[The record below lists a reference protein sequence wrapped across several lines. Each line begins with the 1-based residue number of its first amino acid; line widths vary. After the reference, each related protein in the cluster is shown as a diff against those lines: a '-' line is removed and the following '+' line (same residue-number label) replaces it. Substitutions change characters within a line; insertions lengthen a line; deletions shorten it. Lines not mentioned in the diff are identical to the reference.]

1 MRCLRRL
8 LLVSLG
14 VTAWALHESDV
25 GVVDWNTKLIG
36 VPLHGSPHTAPVFH
50 GDYILTATG
59 NNVLAALNATDG
71 SIVWRSI
78 YDAEDPIMAFSHHDN
93 SVSSLSGPG
102 GSTFRTYDLETGHLM
117 LEKQLHSPL
126 DGRLHEP
133 QNLGISLL
141 RSADSSLNSTSF
153 FTLTNGDSVTH
164 LDHETGETKWTWNS
178 PDQGSLVMYS
188 HVIAH
193 PSTVYVVGFA
203 KSFASYTLHV
213 TTLSATTGEVI
224 ASVNIPANI
233 KDGLSEFL
241 AFSSSPGPTTTA
253 CIAWLE
259 DGALKAALLTP
270 DLKGKVLGLP
280 GVKYD
285 RIRDFGLSTNGQFLA
300 ITTGGAAH
308 VMHLDPQT
316 SSLRPIWEFGDVA
329 PSKSRSD
336 SHFVGSLSRNGEP
349 RVARVY
355 WSNVHSKAVHET
367 LAIQLSE
374 GKGSVSGFAFPFQTL
389 DHGVVR
395 HVAFDGAS
403 TGETHENSRVLLTT
417 TTGSIQLWQHDKM
430 QWVREEALASIQV
443 AEFVELPEKKI
454 VTSHTAVDEE
464 GYFERLQ
471 RQLSDAKN
479 LPKYLA
485 NFARRFATG
494 SYATVSASAASSSA
508 EDTLTRDAFGFR
520 QIIVAAT
527 SHGKLFGID
536 SSNGQVL
543 WSRVLGLGWAAKVGG
558 TIIPVKMFVTRTVSD
573 AEGPQIVLVTQR
585 RADNTLID
593 TVLFHVNALTGED
606 VREEDLSTSRHA
618 LEGFDAV
625 QGPLIDV
632 YMLPSENRTIVML
645 DEYLQVR
652 LYPETAS
659 SLAEFE
665 SFAPSIH
672 LALRAG
678 APGLRQ
684 ILGHQ
689 VGLNHE
695 LSQFYVAYPTWTMS
709 LPQHEEIHA
718 IVPNTR
724 GPIASIGNV
733 IGNRATLYKYL
744 NPHLTIVLTSSP
756 PSRTCGI
763 YVLDVV
769 KGSVI
774 YHVSVPAAG
783 GVCDVQATL
792 TENWLVYQYFDDEL
806 PGVGQS
812 KGYRVVSVEFYEGN
826 GPDDKTKSSELSS
839 YSNKTLQVTAYE
851 QAFIMPH
858 GITAMSP
865 TSTKFGISTKDII
878 VANRKNSIQ
887 SIPRRLLNPRRPKQ
901 KPTSEEQEEML
912 VQYDAVLPDDA
923 RLVLSHNYE
932 VANVRRIVTSPS
944 LLESTSLVFVYGL
957 DLFFTRIAPSGT
969 FDVLSE
975 NFNKVQLVLTV
986 AGLGIAIMVTKPMV
1000 RRKMLR
1006 ERWYQ

>member
-1 MRCLRRL
+1 MRCLRQL
-8 LLVSLG
+8 FLISLG

-36 VPLHGSPHTAPVFH
+36 VPLHGSPHTAPTFH
-50 GDYILTATG
+50 GDYILTATS

-93 SVSSLSGPG
+93 GVSSLSGPG
-102 GSTFRTYDLETGHLM
+102 GSTLRTYDLESGHLI
-117 LEKQLHSPL
+117 LEKQLHSPV

-141 RSADSSLNSTSF
+141 HSTDPSLNSTAYF
-153 FTLTNGDSVTH
+153 ALTNGDSVTR
-164 LDHETGETKWTWNS
+164 LDETGETLWTWNS
-178 PDQGSLVMYS
+178 PDQGSLVLYS
-188 HVIAH
+188 HMICD
-193 PSTVYVVGFA
+193 PSTVYLVGFA
-203 KSFASYTLHV
+203 KSVASYTLHV

-233 KDGLSEFL
+233 KDGQSKFV
-241 AFSSSPGPTTTA
+241 AVSSPTGPATTP
-253 CIAWLE
+253 CVNWLE
-259 DGALKAALLTP
+259 DGTLKAAVLTP
-270 DLKGKVLGLP
+270 DLKGQVMVLP

-285 RIRDFGLSTNGQFLA
+285 NIRDFGLSTNGQFLA
-300 ITTGGAAH
+300 ITDGGAAH
-308 VMHLDPQT
+308 VMHFDVQT
-316 SSLRPIWEFGDVA
+316 SSLRPIWEFGDAA
-329 PSKSRSD
+329 PSQAQSD
-336 SHFVGSLSRNGEP
+336 SHFVGSLSQDGQP

-355 WSNVHSKAVHET
+355 WSNAHNKAIHQT

-374 GKGSVSGFAFPFQTL
+374 GKASTSGFGFPFQTL

-395 HVAFDGAS
+395 HVSFDGLS
-403 TGETHENSRVLLTT
+403 TGETHENTRVLLTT
-417 TTGSIQLWQHDKM
+417 STGSIQLWQHDKM

-443 AEFVELPEKKI
+443 AEFVELPEKKVI
-454 VTSHTAVDEE
+454 MSHAAVDEE
-464 GYFERLQ
+464 GYFVRLQ

-479 LPKYLA
+479 LPQYLA

-527 SHGKLFGID
+527 PYGKLFGID
-536 SSNGQVL
+536 SSNGRVL

-558 TIIPVKMFVTRTVSD
+558 TIIPIKMFVTRTVSD
-573 AEGPQIVLVTQR
+573 PEGPQIVLVTQR
-585 RADNTLID
+585 RADNSLVD
-593 TVLFHVNALTGED
+593 TVVFHVNALTGDD
-606 VREEDLSTSRHA
+606 VREEGPSTSRAA
-618 LEGFDAV
+618 LQGFDAV
-625 QGPLIDV
+625 LGPLIDV
-632 YMLPSENRTIVML
+632 FMLPNENRTIVML
-645 DEYLQVR
+645 DEYLQTR

-659 SLAEFE
+659 ALAEFE
-665 SFAPSIH
+665 SFVPSIH

-678 APGLRQ
+678 VPGQRQ

-689 VGLNHE
+689 LILNHE
-695 LSQFYVAYPTWTMS
+695 LSQFYVAYPTWTIS
-709 LPQHEEIHA
+709 LPPKEEISA
-718 IVPNTR
+718 IIPNTR
-724 GPIASIGNV
+724 GPIASIGKV
-733 IGNRATLYKYL
+733 LGNRMTLYKYL
-744 NPHLTIVLTSSP
+744 NPHLTLVLTSSV
-756 PSRTCGI
+756 PSGTCGI

-792 TENWLVYQYFDDEL
+792 TENWLVYHYFDDEL
-806 PGVGQS
+806 AEVGQS
-812 KGYRVVSVEFYEGN
+812 KGHRVISVEFYEGD
-826 GPDDKTKSSELSS
+826 GPDDKTRSSELSS
-839 YSNKTLQVTAYE
+839 YSNKTLHVSAYE

-858 GITAMSP
+858 GITAISP

-912 VQYDAVLPDDA
+912 VQYDAALPDDA

-1000 RRKMLR
+1000 GRKRLR

>member
-1 MRCLRRL
+1 MRCLRQL
-8 LLVSLG
+8 FLVSLG

-50 GDYILTATG
+50 GDYVLTATS

-71 SIVWRSI
+71 SIVWRSL
-78 YDAEDPIMAFSHHDN
+78 YDAEDLIMAFTHHDN

-102 GSTFRTYDLETGHLM
+102 GSTLRTYDLETGHLIF
-117 LEKQLHSPL
+117 EKQLHNPV

-141 RSADSSLNSTSF
+141 RSTDTSLNSTAYF
-153 FTLTNGDSVTH
+153 ALTNGDSVTR
-164 LDHETGETKWTWNS
+164 LDEVGDILWTWKS
-178 PDQGSLVMYS
+178 PDQGSLILYS
-188 HVIAH
+188 HIIAD
-193 PSTVYVVGFA
+193 PSTVYLVGFA

-213 TTLSATTGEVI
+213 TTLSVTTGELI

-233 KDGLSEFL
+233 KDEQSKFV
-241 AFSSSPGPTTTA
+241 AVSSQIGPTITA
-253 CIAWLE
+253 CVNWLE
-259 DGALKAALLTP
+259 GSTLKAAVLTP
-270 DLKGKVLGLP
+270 DLKGQIMALP

-285 RIRDFGLSTNGQFLA
+285 RISDFGLSTNGQFLA
-300 ITTGGAAH
+300 IKEGGAAH
-308 VMHLDPQT
+308 VMHFDPQA
-316 SSLRPIWEFGDVA
+316 SSLRPIWEFGDAA
-329 PSKSRSD
+329 PSQAQSD
-336 SHFVGSLSRNGEP
+336 SHFVGGLSRDGQP
-349 RVARVY
+349 RVARIY
-355 WSNVHSKAVHET
+355 WSNVHNKAIHQT
-367 LAIQLSE
+367 LAIHLSE
-374 GKGSVSGFAFPFQTL
+374 DKASASGFAFPFQTL
-389 DHGVVR
+389 DHGVIR
-395 HVAFDGAS
+395 HVAFDGSS
-403 TGETHENSRVLLTT
+403 TGETHENTRTLLTT

-443 AEFVELPEKKI
+443 AEFVELPEKK
-454 VTSHTAVDEE
+454 VVMSHAAVDEE

-479 LPKYLA
+479 LPQYLA

-494 SYATVSASAASSSA
+494 SYATVTTSAASSSD

-527 SHGKLFGID
+527 SYGKIFGID
-536 SSNGQVL
+536 SSDGRVL

-558 TIIPVKMFVTRTVSD
+558 AIIPTKIFVTRTVSD
-573 AEGPQIVLVTQR
+573 PEGPQIVLVTQR
-585 RADNTLID
+585 RADNSLVD
-593 TVLFHVNALTGED
+593 TVLFHVNALTGDD
-606 VREEDLSTSRHA
+606 VREEHQSIPRTA
-618 LEGFDAV
+618 LEGLDAV
-625 QGPLIDV
+625 MGPLVDV
-632 YMLPSENRTIVML
+632 FMLPSENRTIVML
-645 DEYLQVR
+645 DEYLQAR
-652 LYPETAS
+652 LYPDTPSAQ
-659 SLAEFE
+659 AEFE
-665 SFAPSIH
+665 SFVPSIH
-672 LALRAG
+672 LALRADV
-678 APGLRQ
+678 PGQRQ

-689 VGLNHE
+689 LGLNFE
-695 LSQFYVAYPTWTMS
+695 LSQFYVAYPTWTLS
-709 LPQHEEIHA
+709 LPPKEEIRA
-718 IVPNTR
+718 MIPNTR
-724 GPIASIGNV
+724 GPIASIGKV
-733 IGNRATLYKYL
+733 LGNRMTLYKYL
-744 NPHLTIVLTSSP
+744 NPHLTLVLTSFP
-756 PSRTCGI
+756 PSSTCGI

-774 YHVSVPAAG
+774 YHASVPAAG
-783 GVCDVQATL
+783 GVCDTQATL
-792 TENWLVYQYFDDEL
+792 TENWLVYHYFDDEFS
-806 PGVGQS
+806 GTGQS
-812 KGYRVVSVEFYEGN
+812 KGYRVVSVEFYEGD

-839 YSNKTLQVTAYE
+839 YSNKTLHINAYE
-851 QAFIMPH
+851 QSFIMPH
-858 GITAMSP
+858 GITAISP
-865 TSTKFGISTKDII
+865 TSTKFGVSTKDII

-887 SIPRRLLNPRRPKQ
+887 SIPRRLLNPRRPKH

-1000 RRKMLR
+1000 QRKRLR

>member
-1 MRCLRRL
+1 MRCLRQL
-8 LLVSLG
+8 FLVSLG

-36 VPLHGSPHTAPVFH
+36 VPLYGSPHTAPAFH
-50 GDYILTATG
+50 GDYVLTTTS

-78 YDAEDPIMAFSHHDN
+78 YDAEDPIMAFSRHDN

-102 GSTFRTYDLETGHLM
+102 GSTLRTYDLETGHLI
-117 LEKQLHSPL
+117 LEKQLHSPV

-141 RSADSSLNSTSF
+141 RSTDPSLNSTAYF
-153 FTLTNGDSVTH
+153 ALTNGDSVTR
-164 LDHETGETKWTWNS
+164 LDETGEILWTWNS
-178 PDQGSLVMYS
+178 PDQGSLVLYS
-188 HVIAH
+188 HIIAD
-193 PSTVYVVGFA
+193 PSTVYLVGLA
-203 KSFASYTLHV
+203 KSIASYTLHV
-213 TTLSATTGEVI
+213 TTLSSTTGEVI

-233 KDGLSEFL
+233 KDGQSQFV
-241 AFSSSPGPTTTA
+241 AVSSQTGLTTA
-253 CIAWLE
+253 ACINWLE
-259 DGALKAALLTP
+259 DGALRAAVLTP
-270 DLKGKVLGLP
+270 DLKGQVMALP
-280 GVKYD
+280 GVKYHS
-285 RIRDFGLSTNGQFLA
+285 IRHFGLSTNGQFLA
-300 ITTGGAAH
+300 ITDGGATH
-308 VMHLDPQT
+308 VIHFDAQT
-316 SSLRPIWEFGDVA
+316 SSLRPIWEFGDAA
-329 PSKSRSD
+329 PSPAQSD
-336 SHFVGSLSRNGEP
+336 SHFVGSLGRDGQP
-349 RVARVY
+349 RIARVY
-355 WSNVHSKAVHET
+355 WSNTHNKAIHQT

-374 GKGSVSGFAFPFQTL
+374 GKGSASGFGFPFQTL

-395 HVAFDGAS
+395 HVS
-403 TGETHENSRVLLTT
+403 TIYNYSREKSHLYNTRMLLTT
-417 TTGSIQLWQHDKM
+417 STGSIQLWQHDKM

-454 VTSHTAVDEE
+454 VMSHAAVDEE
-464 GYFERLQ
+464 GYFERLH
-471 RQLSDAKN
+471 RQLSDVKN
-479 LPKYLA
+479 LPQYLA

-494 SYATVSASAASSSA
+494 SYATVSASAASPSA

-527 SHGKLFGID
+527 SYGKLFGID

-558 TIIPVKMFVTRTVSD
+558 TIIPIKIFVTRTVSD
-573 AEGPQIVLVTQR
+573 PEGPQIVLVTQR
-585 RADNTLID
+585 RADNSLVD
-593 TVLFHVNALTGED
+593 TVLFHVNALTGDD
-606 VREEDLSTSRHA
+606 VREDP
-618 LEGFDAV
+618 
-625 QGPLIDV
+625 GP
-632 YMLPSENRTIVML
+632 NRTIVML
-645 DEYLQVR
+645 DEYLQTR
-652 LYPETAS
+652 LYPETPSA
-659 SLAEFE
+659 LAEFE
-665 SFAPSIH
+665 SFVPSIH

-678 APGLRQ
+678 VPGQRQ

-689 VGLNHE
+689 LTLNPE
-695 LSQFYVAYPTWTMS
+695 VSQFHVAYPTWTIS
-709 LPQHEEIHA
+709 LPPKEEIRV
-718 IVPNTR
+718 IIPNTR

-733 IGNRATLYKYL
+733 LGNRMTLYKYL
-744 NPHLTIVLTSSP
+744 NPHLTLVLTSSS

-763 YVLDVV
+763 YMLDVV

-774 YHVSVPAAG
+774 YHASVPAAG
-783 GVCDVQATL
+783 GVCDVQADSYREL
-792 TENWLVYQYFDDEL
+792 AGVPLLRLMNL

-812 KGYRVVSVEFYEGN
+812 KGNKVISVEFYEGD
-826 GPDDKTKSSELSS
+826 GPDDKTRSFQS
-839 YSNKTLQVTAYE
+839 YSNKTLHVSAYE

-858 GITAMSP
+858 GITAISP
-865 TSTKFGISTKDII
+865 TLTKFGISTKDII

-887 SIPRRLLNPRRPKQ
+887 SIPRRLLNPRRPKH

-912 VQYDAVLPDDA
+912 VQYDAALPDDA

-986 AGLGIAIMVTKPMV
+986 AGLGIAIVVTKPMV
-1000 RRKMLR
+1000 RRKRLR

>member
-1 MRCLRRL
+1 MRCLRQL
-8 LLVSLG
+8 FLVSLG

-36 VPLHGSPHTAPVFH
+36 VPLQGSPHTAPVFH
-50 GDYILTATG
+50 GDYVLTATS

-78 YDAEDPIMAFSHHDN
+78 YDAEDPIMAFAHHDN

-102 GSTFRTYDLETGHLM
+102 GSTLRTYDLETGHLI
-117 LEKQLHSPL
+117 LEKQLHSPV

-141 RSADSSLNSTSF
+141 RSTDPSLNSTAYF
-153 FTLTNGDSVTH
+153 ALTNADSVTH
-164 LDHETGETKWTWNS
+164 LDENGDILWTWKS
-178 PDQGSLVMYS
+178 PDRGSLVLYS
-188 HVIAH
+188 HIIVD

-213 TTLSATTGEVI
+213 TTLSVTTGELI

-233 KDGLSEFL
+233 KDERTKFV
-241 AFSSSPGPTTTA
+241 AVSSQTGPTTAA
-253 CIAWLE
+253 CVNWLE
-259 DGALKAALLTP
+259 GDILKAAVLTP
-270 DLKGKVLGLP
+270 DLKGQIMALP
-280 GVKYD
+280 GAKYD
-285 RIRDFGLSTNGQFLA
+285 RISDFGLSANGQFLA
-300 ITTGGAAH
+300 IKEGGVAH
-308 VMHLDPQT
+308 VMHFDAQA
-316 SSLRPIWEFGDVA
+316 SSLRPIWEFADAA
-329 PSKSRSD
+329 PSQTQSD
-336 SHFVGSLSRNGEP
+336 SHFVGSLSRDGQP

-355 WSNVHSKAVHET
+355 WSNTHNKAVHQT
-367 LAIQLSE
+367 LAIHLSE
-374 GKGSVSGFAFPFQTL
+374 GKASSSGFVFPFQTL
-389 DHGVVR
+389 DHGVIG
-395 HVAFDGAS
+395 HVAFDGSS
-403 TGETHENSRVLLTT
+403 TGETHETTRMLLTT

-443 AEFVELPEKKI
+443 AEFIELPEKK
-454 VTSHTAVDEE
+454 VVMSHAAVDEE

-479 LPKYLA
+479 LPQYLA

-494 SYATVSASAASSSA
+494 SYATVTTSAASSSD

-527 SHGKLFGID
+527 SYGKIFGID
-536 SSNGQVL
+536 SSNGRVL

-558 TIIPVKMFVTRTVSD
+558 TIIPTKIFVTRTVSD
-573 AEGPQIVLVTQR
+573 SEGPQIVLVTQR
-585 RADNTLID
+585 RADNSLVD
-593 TVLFHVNALTGED
+593 TVLFHVNALTGDD
-606 VREEDLSTSRHA
+606 VREEHQSIPRAA
-618 LEGFDAV
+618 LQGLDAV
-625 QGPLIDV
+625 MGPLVDV
-632 YMLPSENRTIVML
+632 FMLPNENRTIVML
-645 DEYLQVR
+645 DEYLQAR
-652 LYPETAS
+652 IYPDTPSAQ
-659 SLAEFE
+659 AELE
-665 SFAPSIH
+665 SFVPSLH
-672 LALRAG
+672 LALRADV
-678 APGLRQ
+678 PGQRQ

-689 VGLNHE
+689 LALNFE
-695 LSQFYVAYPTWTMS
+695 LSQFYVAYPTWILA
-709 LPQHEEIHA
+709 LPPKEEIHA
-718 IVPNTR
+718 IIPNTR
-724 GPIASIGNV
+724 DPVASIGKV
-733 IGNRATLYKYL
+733 LGNRMTLYKYL
-744 NPHLTIVLTSSP
+744 NPHLTLVLTSFL
-756 PSRTCGI
+756 PSSTCGI

-774 YHVSVPAAG
+774 YHASVPAAG
-783 GVCDVQATL
+783 GVCDTKATL
-792 TENWLVYQYFDDEL
+792 TENWLVYHYFDDEFS
-806 PGVGQS
+806 GTGQS
-812 KGYRVVSVEFYEGN
+812 KGYRVVSVEFYEGD

-839 YSNKTLQVTAYE
+839 YSNKTLHISAYE
-851 QAFIMPH
+851 QSFIMPH
-858 GITAMSP
+858 GITAISP
-865 TSTKFGISTKDII
+865 TSTKFGVSTKDII

-887 SIPRRLLNPRRPKQ
+887 SIPRRLLNPRRPKH

-975 NFNKVQLVLTV
+975 NFNKAQLVLTV

-1000 RRKMLR
+1000 RRKRLR